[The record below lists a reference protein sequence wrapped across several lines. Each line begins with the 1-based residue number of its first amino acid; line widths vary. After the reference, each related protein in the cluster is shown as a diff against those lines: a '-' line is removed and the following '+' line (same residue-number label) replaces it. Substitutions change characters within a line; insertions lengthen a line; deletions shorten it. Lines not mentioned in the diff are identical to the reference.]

1 MKQQLFT
8 STAAAVVLAS
18 IWAAPAMAQDS
29 DAPQADTGG
38 IADIVVTATRRSEK
52 MQDVPVTVQALGAE
66 QLAERGITN
75 FDQLLTELPQV
86 HAGGRGPGQKTI
98 SIRGLSLSQVA
109 IQTSAVAGA
118 SPTVALYLDDASVS
132 VPGRNLDVYVTDLER
147 VEVLEGPQGTL
158 FGASAEGGAI
168 RYITNKPNLS
178 KFQAGFTLT
187 GATTPGHAFSGAAN
201 GYVNIPIIED
211 TLALR
216 ASAFVDRQGGY
227 IDNVYGTFQMPL
239 ELTNADGTA
248 AICLPGAPATPAC
261 IARHGAAGAAARAA
275 LPAATRPTINNAA
288 FARDDFNSATYT
300 GGRIALRWAPS
311 PDWTI
316 TVQDMYQTL
325 DAEGVFQYDPALGD
339 LKVMRFSPDTNHDEF
354 NQVQWSVEGKMGGL
368 DLVYTGSYLSRRV
381 DQKFD
386 YTRYAAVGP
395 YAPYYICS
403 YPGYAT
409 CATPRMTYL
418 DKSRSNRFTQEFRI
432 ATPSDKRIRMQAGV
446 YFDRAKVF
454 ADGVWYYEG
463 AAVQGFNGQIPGGND
478 KINNYV
484 RPAGGVYFNDAERG
498 ESQFALFGEASV
510 DITSKLTLTA
520 GIRWYSQETSLRG
533 SVNCGFRGATA
544 PNGNTCG
551 GGNYAVSLAGI
562 SPSTEK
568 GTTPKVTLSYK
579 PNDDMLFYATF
590 SEGYRPGGFNRR
602 GGATN
607 DPNFFIPK
615 TYQSDGVKNYEFG
628 WKLQMANNRIR
639 WNGAAFLIDWT
650 GIPVSIYSPAI
661 SNSTFVLN
669 GPNARIKGI
678 TTDLVWRATPDFTIT
693 ANLAFNDS
701 ELTDYASTPAGF
713 RPQPGDGPLALTFVP
728 LGSPLALAPSWQGG
742 MRMRYEHEGTSGTT
756 FFAQAG
762 GQFVGTSFT
771 STIKP
776 QNFKLPAYA
785 QFDLSAGFKRE
796 SWTAEMFVSNL
807 TDKRATTFES
817 NSDNIR
823 LNSTIR
829 PRTIGL
835 RLGYTY

>member
-1 MKQQLFT
+1 MKRHLFT
-8 STAAAVVLAS
+8 TTAAALVMSSV
-18 IWAAPAMAQDS
+18 WAAPAFAQD
-29 DAPQADTGG
+29 AAAAEEDTGG

-52 MQDVPVTVQALGAE
+52 MQDVPVTVQALGTE

-178 KFQAGFTLT
+178 KFDAGFTLT
-187 GATTPGHAFSGAAN
+187 GATTPGHAFSGSAS
-201 GYVNIPIIED
+201 GFVNIPIIED
-211 TLALR
+211 KLAFR

-227 IDNVYGTFQMPL
+227 IDNIYGTFQMPL
-239 ELTNADGTA
+239 IGRNADGTA
-248 AICLPGAPATPAC
+248 AFTLPVGS
-261 IARHGAAGAAARAA
+261 
-275 LPAATRPTINNAA
+275 TRPTINNAA
-288 FARDDFNSATYT
+288 YARNDFNSATYT
-300 GGRIALRWAPS
+300 GGRVALRWS
-311 PDWTI
+311 PADDWTI

-325 DAEGVFQYDPALGD
+325 DAEGVFQYDPTLGD

-354 NQVQWSVEGKMGGL
+354 NQVQWSVEGKLGGL
-368 DLVYTGSYLSRRV
+368 DLVYTGSYLDRKV

-403 YPGYAT
+403 YPGYAS

-432 ATPSDKRIRMQAGV
+432 ATPAENRFRMQAGV
-446 YFDRAKVF
+446 YYDNAKVF

-463 AAVQGFNGQIPGGND
+463 AAVQGYRGQRPGGGD
-478 KINNYV
+478 IITNYI
-484 RPAGGVYFNDAERG
+484 RPDGGVYFNDAERG

-510 DITSKLTLTA
+510 DITDKLTLTA
-520 GIRWYSQETSLRG
+520 GIRWYNQETSLRG
-533 SVNCGFRGATA
+533 SVNCGGLITKTGVL
-544 PNGNTCG
+544 PNGNPCG
-551 GGNYAVSLAGI
+551 SGNYAVSLAGK
-562 SPSTEK
+562 SPAHEK

-602 GGATN
+602 GGATR
-607 DPNFFIPK
+607 DPNFFIPY
-615 TYQSDGVKNYEFG
+615 TYQSDSVKNYEFG
-628 WKLQMANNRIR
+628 WKLQMANNTIR
-639 WNGAAFLIDWT
+639 WNGSAFMIDWS
-650 GIPVSIYSPAI
+650 GIPVSIYSPRI

-669 GPNARIKGI
+669 GPNARIKGV
-678 TTDLVWRATPDFTIT
+678 TTDLVWRATPEFTIT
-693 ANLAFNDS
+693 ANLAWNDS
-701 ELTDYASTPAGF
+701 ELNDYASTPAGF
-713 RPQPGDGPLALTFVP
+713 QPQPGDGPLALTFMP
-728 LGSPLALAPSWQGG
+728 LGSPLALAPHWQGG
-742 MRMRYEHEGTSGTT
+742 LRMRYEHTNASDTT
-756 FFAQAG
+756 FFGQVG
-762 GQFVGTSFT
+762 GQFVGTSYT

-776 QNFKLPAYA
+776 QNFELPGYA
-785 QFDLSAGFKRE
+785 QFDASVGFKRE
-796 SWTAEMFVSNL
+796 NWTGELFVANL
-807 TDKRATTFES
+807 TDKRATTYIS
-817 NSDNIR
+817 NSDNIN
-823 LNSTIR
+823 LTSTIR

-835 RLGYTY
+835 RLGYNY

>member
-1 MKQQLFT
+1 MKHNLLF
-8 STAAAVVLAS
+8 STAISGLIVALSSV
-18 IWAAPAMAQDS
+18 PAMAQSTGTAAQSAED
-29 DAPQADTGG
+29 DGG
-38 IADIVVTATRRSEK
+38 IADIVVTASRRSEK
-52 MQDVPVTVQALGAE
+52 MQDVPVAVQALGSE

-168 RYITNKPNLS
+168 RYITNKPKLS
-178 KFQAGFTLT
+178 RFEAGVTLT
-187 GATTPGHAFSGAAN
+187 GASTPGHAYSGSAS
-201 GYVNIPIIED
+201 GYINIPIIED
-211 TLALR
+211 KLALR
-216 ASAFVDRQGGY
+216 VSAFVDRQGGY
-227 IDNVYGTFQMPL
+227 IDNIYGTFQMPL
-239 ELTNADGTA
+239 IGRNADGTVA
-248 AICLPGAPATPAC
+248 FS
-261 IARHGAAGAAARAA
+261 
-275 LPAATRPTINNAA
+275 LPAGSTRPTINNAA

-300 GGRIALRWAPS
+300 GGRVALRWALS
-311 PDWTI
+311 DDWTV

-325 DAEGVFQYDPALGD
+325 DAEGVFQYDPTLGD

-368 DLVYTGSYLSRRV
+368 DLVYTGSYLNRKV

-403 YPGYAT
+403 YPGYAS

-432 ATPSDKRIRMQAGV
+432 ATPVDKRVRMQAGV
-446 YFDRAKVF
+446 YYDDAKVF

-463 AAVQGFNGQIPGGND
+463 AAVQGYIGQPAGGSD
-478 KINNYV
+478 VITDYI
-484 RPAGGVYFNDAERG
+484 RPDGGVYFNDAERG
-498 ESQFALFGEASV
+498 ESQFALFGEASF
-510 DITSKLTLTA
+510 DITPQLTLTA
-520 GIRWYSQETSLRG
+520 GIRWYNQEVSLRG
-533 SVNCGFRGATA
+533 SVNCGGHFSTKAGVL
-544 PNGNTCG
+544 PNGHTCG
-551 GGNYAVSLAGI
+551 GGNYAVALAGK
-562 SPSTEK
+562 SPANEK

-602 GGATN
+602 GGATR
-607 DPNFFIPK
+607 DPNFFIPF
-615 TYQSDGVKNYEFG
+615 TYQSDSVKNYEFG
-628 WKLQMANNRIR
+628 WKLQLANNTIR
-639 WNGAAFLIDWT
+639 WNGSAFMIDWT
-650 GIPVSIYSPAI
+650 GIPVSIYSPRI

-678 TTDLVWRATPDFTIT
+678 TTDLVWRATQELTVT
-693 ANLAFNDS
+693 GNLAWNDS
-701 ELTDYASTPAGF
+701 ELNDYANTPAGF
-713 RPQPGDGPLALTFVP
+713 QAQPGDGPLALTFMP
-728 LGSPLALAPSWQGG
+728 LGSPLALAPRWQGG
-742 MRMRYEHEGTSGTT
+742 LRLRYEREAASGTT
-756 FFAQAG
+756 FFAQTG
-762 GQFVGTSFT
+762 GQFVGTSYT

-776 QNFKLPAYA
+776 QNYKLPSYA
-785 QFDLSAGFKRE
+785 QFDASSGFKRDNW
-796 SWTAEMFVSNL
+796 SAELFITNL
-807 TDKRATTFES
+807 TDKRAISYIS
-817 NSDNIR
+817 NSDNIN
-823 LNSTIR
+823 LQSTIR

-835 RLGYTY
+835 RLGYNY

>member
-8 STAAAVVLAS
+8 TTAAAVVMAAMWS
-18 IWAAPAMAQDS
+18 APAMAQDS
-29 DAPQADTGG
+29 EAPQADTGG

-52 MQDVPVTVQALGAE
+52 MQDVPVSVQALGSK

-86 HAGGRGPGQKTI
+86 HAGGRGPGQKTV

-118 SPTVALYLDDASVS
+118 SPTVAIYLDDASVA

-187 GATTPGHAFSGAAN
+187 GASTPGHAYSGSAH
-201 GYVNIPIIED
+201 GYINIPIIED
-211 TLALR
+211 TLAFR
-216 ASAFVDRQGGY
+216 ATAFVDRQGGY
-227 IDNVYGTFQMPL
+227 IDNVYGTYQMPL
-239 ELTNADGTA
+239 RGVNGDNTTA
-248 AICLPGAPATPAC
+248 FCLPGAPAIVGDSKCTVAN
-261 IARHGAAGAAARAA
+261 AA
-275 LPAATRPTINNAA
+275 LPVATRPTINNAPY
-288 FARDDFNSATYT
+288 ARNDFNPATYT
-300 GGRIALRWAPS
+300 GGRVSLRWSPA

-325 DAEGVFQYDPALGD
+325 DAEGVFQYDPTLGD

-354 NQVQWSVEGKMGGL
+354 NQVQWSVEGKLGGL
-368 DLVYTGSYLSRRV
+368 DLVYTGSFLNRKV

-386 YTRYAAVGP
+386 YTRYSSVGP
-395 YAPYYICS
+395 FAPYYICS
-403 YPGYAT
+403 YPGYAS
-409 CATPRMTYL
+409 CATPRMSYI

-432 ATPSDKRIRMQAGV
+432 ATPSDKRVRMQAGV

-463 AAVQGFNGQIPGGND
+463 AAVQGFKGQRAGGGE
-478 KINNYV
+478 KITDYI
-484 RPAGGVYFNDAERG
+484 RPDGGVYFNDAERG
-498 ESQFALFGEASV
+498 ESQFAVFGEASV
-510 DITSKLTLTA
+510 DITSQLTLTA
-520 GIRWYSQETSLRG
+520 GIRWYSQEVSLRG
-533 SVNCGFRGATA
+533 SVNCGGLITKTGVL

-551 GGNYAVSLAGI
+551 GGNYAVSLAGK
-562 SPSTEK
+562 SPATEK
-568 GTTPKVTLSYK
+568 GSTPKVTLSYK
-579 PNDDMLFYATF
+579 PSDDMLFYATF

-602 GGATN
+602 GGATR
-607 DPNFFIPK
+607 DPTFFIPF
-615 TYQSDGVKNYEFG
+615 TYQSDSVKNYEFG
-628 WKLQMANNRIR
+628 WKMQFANNTVR
-639 WNGAAFLIDWT
+639 WNGSAFLIDWT
-650 GIPVSIYSPAI
+650 GIPVSIYSPRI

-669 GPNARIKGI
+669 GPDARIKGI

-693 ANLAFNDS
+693 GNLAYNDS
-701 ELTDYASTPAGF
+701 KLTDYASTPVGF
-713 RPQPGDGPLALTFVP
+713 QPRPGDGPLALTFVP
-728 LGSPLALAPSWQGG
+728 LGSPLALAPRWQGG
-742 MRMRYEHEGTSGTT
+742 ARFRYEHENTAATT
-756 FFAQAG
+756 FFAQLG

-785 QFDLSAGFKRE
+785 QFDASAGFKRE
-796 SWTAEMFVSNL
+796 GWTAELFVANL
-807 TDKRATTFES
+807 TDKRAVTYIS
-817 NSDNIR
+817 QGDNIN
-823 LNSTIR
+823 LTSTIR

-835 RLGYTY
+835 RLNYNY

>member
-1 MKQQLFT
+1 MKRHLFT
-8 STAAAVVLAS
+8 TTAAALVMSSAWV
-18 IWAAPAMAQDS
+18 APAMAQE
-29 DAPQADTGG
+29 APAAEEDTGG
-38 IADIVVTATRRSEK
+38 IADIVVTASRRTEK
-52 MQDVPVTVQALGAE
+52 MQDVAVTVQALGGE

-75 FDQLLTELPQV
+75 FDQMLTELPQV

-187 GATTPGHAFSGAAN
+187 GATTPGHAFSGAAT
-201 GYVNIPIIED
+201 GYINIPIIED
-211 TLALR
+211 KLALR
-216 ASAFVDRQGGY
+216 ATVFVDRQGGY
-227 IDNVYGTFQMPL
+227 IDNIYGTFQMPL
-239 ELTNADGTA
+239 IGRNADGTVA
-248 AICLPGAPATPAC
+248 FSLPVGS
-261 IARHGAAGAAARAA
+261 
-275 LPAATRPTINNAA
+275 TRPVINNAA
-288 FARDDFNSATYT
+288 YARDDFNSATYT
-300 GGRIALRWAPS
+300 GGRVALRWS
-311 PDWTI
+311 PADDWTI

-325 DAEGVFQYDPALGD
+325 DAEGVFQYDPTLGD

-354 NQVQWSVEGKMGGL
+354 NQVQWSVEGKLGGL
-368 DLVYTGSYLSRRV
+368 DLVYTGSYLNRKV

-395 YAPYYICS
+395 FAPYYICS
-403 YPGYAT
+403 YPGYAS

-432 ATPSDKRIRMQAGV
+432 ATPAENRFRMQAGV
-446 YFDRAKVF
+446 YYDDAKVF

-463 AAVQGFNGQIPGGND
+463 AAVQGFRGQRPGGSD
-478 KINNYV
+478 IITDYI
-484 RPAGGVYFNDAERG
+484 RPDGGVYFNDAERG

-510 DITSKLTLTA
+510 DITDKLTLTA
-520 GIRWYSQETSLRG
+520 GIRWYNQETSLRG
-533 SVNCGFRGATA
+533 SVNCGGLITKTGVL
-544 PNGNTCG
+544 PNGNPCG
-551 GGNYAVSLAGI
+551 SGNYAVSLAGF
-562 SPSTEK
+562 SPAHEK

-602 GGATN
+602 GGATR
-607 DPNFFIPK
+607 DPTFFIPK
-615 TYQSDGVKNYEFG
+615 TYQSDSVKNYEFG
-628 WKLQMANNRIR
+628 WKLQFANNTVR
-639 WNGAAFLIDWT
+639 WNGSAFMIDWT
-650 GIPVSIYSPAI
+650 GIPVSIYAPRI

-669 GPNARIKGI
+669 GPNARIKGL
-678 TTDLVWRATPDFTIT
+678 TTDLVWRATPEFTIT
-693 ANLAFNDS
+693 ANLAWNDS
-701 ELTDYASTPAGF
+701 ELNDYANTPAGF
-713 RPQPGDGPLALTFVP
+713 RPQPGDGPLALTFVE
-728 LGSPLALAPSWQGG
+728 LGSPLALAPNWQGG
-742 MRMRYEHEGTSGTT
+742 MRMRYERTNASDTT
-756 FFAQAG
+756 FFAQLG
-762 GQFVGTSFT
+762 GQFVGTSYT

-776 QNFKLPAYA
+776 QNFRLPGYA
-785 QFDLSAGFKRE
+785 QFDASAGFKRE
-796 SWTAEMFVSNL
+796 NWNAELFVSNL
-807 TDKRATTFES
+807 TDKRAITYTS
-817 NSDNIR
+817 NSDNIN

-835 RLGYTY
+835 RLGYNY

>member
-1 MKQQLFT
+1 MKRHLFT
-8 STAAAVVLAS
+8 TTAAALVMSSV
-18 IWAAPAMAQDS
+18 WAAPALAQD
-29 DAPQADTGG
+29 APAAEEDTGG
-38 IADIVVTATRRSEK
+38 IADIVVTASRRTEK
-52 MQDVPVTVQALGAE
+52 MQDVAVTVQALGGE

-75 FDQLLTELPQV
+75 FDQMLTELPQV

-187 GATTPGHAFSGAAN
+187 GATTPGHAFSGSAS
-201 GYVNIPIIED
+201 GFINIPIIED
-211 TLALR
+211 KLALR
-216 ASAFVDRQGGY
+216 ATVFVDRQGGY
-227 IDNVYGTFQMPL
+227 IDNIFGTYQMPL
-239 ELTNADGTA
+239 QLTNADGTA

-275 LPAATRPTINNAA
+275 MPAATRPVINNAQ

-300 GGRIALRWAPS
+300 GGRVALRWS
-311 PDWTI
+311 PADDWTI
-316 TVQDMYQTL
+316 NVQDMYQTL
-325 DAEGVFQYDPALGD
+325 DAEGVFQYDPNLGD

-354 NQVQWSVEGKMGGL
+354 NQVQWSVEGKLGGL
-368 DLVYTGSYLSRRV
+368 DLVYTGSYLNRKV

-386 YTRYAAVGP
+386 YTRYASVGP
-395 YAPYYICS
+395 FAPYYICS

-432 ATPSDKRIRMQAGV
+432 ATPADKSIRMQAGV
-446 YFDRAKVF
+446 YYDNAKVF

-463 AAVQGFNGQIPGGND
+463 AAVQGFPGRRAGGTEIITD
-478 KINNYV
+478 YI

-498 ESQFALFGEASV
+498 ESQFALFGEASI
-510 DITSKLTLTA
+510 DITPQLTLTA
-520 GIRWYSQETSLRG
+520 GIRWYNQETSLRG
-533 SVNCGFRGATA
+533 SVNCGSLT
-544 PNGNTCG
+544 PNGPTGNTCG

-562 SPSTEK
+562 SPSHEK

-602 GGATN
+602 GGATL
-607 DPNFFIPK
+607 DPTFFIPK
-615 TYQSDGVKNYEFG
+615 TYQSDSVKNYEFG
-628 WKLQMANNRIR
+628 WKLQFANNTVR
-639 WNGAAFLIDWT
+639 WNGSAFMIDWT
-650 GIPVSIYSPAI
+650 GIPVSIYAPRI

-669 GPNARIKGI
+669 GPNARIKGL
-678 TTDLVWRATPDFTIT
+678 TTDLVWRATPEFTIT
-693 ANLAFNDS
+693 ANLAWNDS
-701 ELTDYASTPAGF
+701 ELTDYANTPAGF
-713 RPQPGDGPLALTFVP
+713 RPQPGDGPLALTFVE
-728 LGSPLALAPSWQGG
+728 LGSPLALAPNWQGG
-742 MRMRYEHEGTSGTT
+742 MRMRYEHENAAGTT
-756 FFAQAG
+756 FFAQLG
-762 GQFVGTSFT
+762 GQFVGTSYT

-776 QNFKLPAYA
+776 QNFRLPGYA
-785 QFDLSAGFKRE
+785 QFDASAGFKRE
-796 SWTAEMFVSNL
+796 NWSAELFVSNL
-807 TDKRATTFES
+807 TDKRAITYTS
-817 NSDNIR
+817 NSDNIN

-835 RLGYTY
+835 RLGYNY